1 MASVTSYSHLVDMQ
15 VGPGERGIYVKQ
27 REGRLGKTTSIY
39 HKWVACKEMT
49 AHPQRAVRREAKMK
63 QLDFLEYKHC

>member
-1 MASVTSYSHLVDMQ
+1 MAGVTSYSHF
-15 VGPGERGIYVKQ
+15 VGA
-27 REGRLGKTTSIY
+27 GRTWGKGYLYEADGRKTWKDYKHS

-63 QLDFLEYKHC
+63 QLDFFLENKYC